1 MLVHLNEQK
10 IIFFCVYTNRFRTKI
25 SHDNIL
31 IGYCNI
37 LKNTFFYEKNRILFL
52 CFFSVASIKSLN
64 YDCSI
69 SILQRC
75 LMLLLKYF
83 LP

>member
-10 IIFFCVYTNRFRTKI
+10 IIFFCVYTNCFRTKI

-37 LKNTFFYEKNRILFL
+37 LKNTFFYEKIGYCSFAFL
-52 CFFSVASIKSLN
+52 V
-64 YDCSI
+64 
-69 SILQRC
+69 
-75 LMLLLKYF
+75 LLVKNL
-83 LP
+83 